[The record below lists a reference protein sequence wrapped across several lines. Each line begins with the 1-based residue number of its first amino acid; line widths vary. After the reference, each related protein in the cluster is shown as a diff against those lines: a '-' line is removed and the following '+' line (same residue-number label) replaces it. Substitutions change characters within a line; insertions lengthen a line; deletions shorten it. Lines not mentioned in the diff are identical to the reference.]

1 MYRPI
6 YAGSTGR
13 NTHLVTCLQSQTTN
27 DRLPSDQLLVLLG
40 ACYVVSMVRGSPN
53 PKHFGLPAR
62 LRKARAQSGL
72 TSMAVAAKAGVSD
85 ATVRQVATDERLPT
99 VGTIAKIAAALGV
112 SAPWLAYGLG
122 DTTADSAATCEGMGL
137 RLQTVRVERD
147 HTKASLARLA
157 GLSAPSIAQ
166 IENGGQAGVDTI
178 ETLSKA
184 LGVSPGWLAYGIG
197 PMEPP
202 ARRRSARSAAA
213 SV

>member
-1 MYRPI
+1 MR
-6 YAGSTGR
+6 AR
-13 NTHLVTCLQSQTTN
+13 LVEIHILLPLCKVKPGKIVNPVANFSAQSARGT
-27 DRLPSDQLLVLLG
+27 RCP
-40 ACYVVSMVRGSPN
+40 MVRGSPN
-53 PKHFGLPAR
+53 PRHFGLATR
-62 LRKARAQSGL
+62 LQRTRKQAGL
-72 TSMAVAAKAGVSD
+72 TRMAVAQHAGGD
-85 ATVRQVATDERLPT
+85 KNATRDIEIGQRLPT

-122 DTTADSAATCEGMGL
+122 DMAAETVATCEVMGI

-147 HTKASLARLA
+147 HTKASLARQA
-157 GLSAPSIAQ
+157 GLTAPSIAQ

-178 ETLSKA
+178 ETLAKA
-184 LGVSPGWLAYGIG
+184 LGVSPGWLAYGVG

>member
-1 MYRPI
+1 M
-6 YAGSTGR
+6 TMLQLW
-13 NTHLVTCLQSQTTN
+13 LVFA
-27 DRLPSDQLLVLLG
+27 
-40 ACYVVSMVRGSPN
+40 ACYAVQMVRGSPN
-53 PKHFGLPAR
+53 PKHFGLPLR
-62 LRKARAQSGL
+62 LRKTRTQSGL
-72 TSMAVAAKAGVSD
+72 TRMALADKAAVGTP
-85 ATVRQVATDERLPT
+85 TVLYVETAQRIPA

-122 DTTADSAATCEGMGL
+122 DMTAETIATCDGMGL
-137 RLQTVRVERD
+137 RLQTVRGERD

-157 GLSAPSIAQ
+157 GLTAPSIAQ

-178 ETLSKA
+178 ETLAKA
-184 LGVSPGWLAYGIG
+184 LGVSPGWLAYGVG